1 VNQNAVNNSTDHIG
15 SMRIK
20 LFIVLSIFFVCAF
33 TYLPNGGDKKLNKKL
48 DDDSSK
54 YTNVGEIGLTVTN
67 FGMYGNGFALWPQQP
82 SCEYPLG
89 SGIEHIFDGSLWVG
103 GFISSDSLNHN
114 RVGPF
119 VTTGSVDA
127 SSVAQRG
134 GGFEFTNAPGSK
146 IVEKSSLLDSRY
158 YDPTAVSHQDFIMDY
173 SDTSLTL
180 SNGETIQD
188 HNPLGIAVHQECY
201 AWDYPF
207 ADFFVIMN
215 YTIKNVSKKYIDSV
229 YVGLWTDAV
238 VRNTKITSPRTGA
251 SFFNKGGEGYS
262 DSMKMAYTYD
272 ANGDIGYTNSYVGIQ
287 FLGSTPTLDSIFVT
301 GTDTLSSVNFV
312 SWQYKNTTDPNFFS
326 PTNDIDRYR
335 KMEGYFGGTNRYGK
349 QYGIDPASL
358 KTPSNR
364 SELITHG
371 PFRSLAPGQS
381 INVVFAIVC
390 AKKYGNDP
398 MSLDSPAQKINL
410 YSNGEWA
417 LRAYYGEDR
426 NRNGILDPGED
437 LDGNG
442 KITRYILPAPPRTPA
457 VKVVPGNQSVSIYWD
472 KRSESSVD
480 PISGKKD
487 FEGYRLYRTEAGFDL
502 NLAQD
507 ARSSLVMLAQFDS
520 AGNSIGF
527 NTGFSKVRLKNPVTF
542 PGDTTKYYYR
552 FDVDSLLN
560 GWQYLF
566 SVTAFDKGDPSNNL
580 ESLESSPLSSL
591 GRILPGTL
599 PNNNDKAKV
608 GVYPNPY
615 YGNAY
620 WDGSTER
627 LRKIYFYN
635 LPSECTITI
644 YTLSGDIVKRIYH
657 HQNSNGSDIKWFQT
671 YASGGKQVMTGGEDA
686 WDLLTD
692 NDQAI
697 ATGLYLYTVKDTH
710 TGEIMRGKFLV
721 IK

>member
-1 VNQNAVNNSTDHIG
+1 
-15 SMRIK
+15 M
-20 LFIVLSIFFVCAF
+20 VLLCGRSSQAASIR
-33 TYLPNGGDKKLNKKL
+33 
-48 DDDSSK
+48 
-54 YTNVGEIGLTVTN
+54 
-67 FGMYGNGFALWPQQP
+67 
-82 SCEYPLG
+82 LG

-103 GFISSDSLNHN
+103 GFVSTDSLGHN
-114 RVGPF
+114 KVGPF
-119 VTTGSVDA
+119 VSTGSVDA

-134 GGFEFTNAPGSK
+134 GGFEFTNSPGSK
-146 IVEKSSLLDSRY
+146 IIEKSSLLDSRY

-173 SDTSLTL
+173 SDTSTTL

-201 AWDYPF
+201 TWDYPF

-215 YTIKNVSKKYIDSV
+215 YTITNVSKKYIDSV

-251 SFFNKGGEGYS
+251 SFFDKGGEGYS

-272 ANGDIGYTNSYVGIQ
+272 ATGDVGYTNSYVGIQ
-287 FLGSTPTLDSIFVT
+287 LLGSTPTLDSLFIT
-301 GTDTLSSVNFV
+301 GTDTLPSVNFV
-312 SWQYKNTTDPNFFS
+312 SWQYKNTADPNFFS

-335 KMEGYFGGTNRYGK
+335 KMQGYFGGTNRYDRGVS
-349 QYGIDPASL
+349 PAAL

-364 SELITHG
+364 SELITDG
-371 PFRSLAPGQS
+371 AFRSIAPGKS
-381 INVVFAIVC
+381 INVVYAIVC
-390 AKKYGNDP
+390 AKKYGSDP
-398 MSLDSPAQKINL
+398 ASLDSPAQKLNL
-410 YSNGEWA
+410 YSNAEWA

-457 VKVVPGNQSVSIYWD
+457 VKVVPGNQDVSIYWD
-472 KRSESSVD
+472 KRAEPSID

-487 FEGYRLYRTEAGFDL
+487 FEGYRIYRTEAGFDL

-520 AGNSIGF
+520 AGNSVGF
-527 NTGFSKVRLKNPVTF
+527 NTGFSKVELKDPVTF

-552 FDVDSLLN
+552 FDVNNLLN

-580 ESLESSPLSSL
+580 ESLESSPMASL
-591 GRILPGTL
+591 NRILPGTL
-599 PNNNDKAKV
+599 PNNNDKAEV

-635 LPSECTITI
+635 LPSECLITI
-644 YTLSGDIVKRIYH
+644 YTLSGDIVKRIDH
-657 HQNSNGSDIKWFQT
+657 HQNSNGSNIKWFQT
-671 YASGGKQVMTGGEDA
+671 YASDGKQIMTGGEDA

-692 NDQAI
+692 DDQAI
-697 ATGLYLYTVKDTH
+697 ATGLYLYTVKDTR
-710 TGEIMRGKFLV
+710 TGEIKRGKFLI